1 VLEPQGMLTAIVGVV
16 LEVFGTF
23 WRSLW
28 VGFNSFSSATVTAFL
43 AAVLVT
49 GLG

>member
-1 VLEPQGMLTAIVGVV
+1 MLISIVGVV

-28 VGFNSFSSATVTAFL
+28 VGFSSFASAPVTAFFGYCF
-43 AAVLVT
+43 AVLVT